1 MTGQEPWFIEER
13 AFAFAS
19 LLLTSGNDV
28 TVRRYAGRDMGI
40 DILAEILKDGKP
52 TMRFFGARLV
62 GYLDLPSVEDA
73 DEHSRSRNG
82 RDSFEADLPLCVF
95 LIGVRKPEGLYR
107 WVVEP
112 GIDDGRALL
121 RRDIEANW
129 QTLDE
134 AAARRLI
141 DQVNDWYDALNG
153 ESPPK
158 PRGRHL
164 RTESS

>member
-19 LLLTSGNDV
+19 LLLTSGSDV
-28 TVRRYAGRDMGI
+28 TVRRHAGHDVGI
-40 DILAEILKDGKP
+40 DILAEILKGGKP

-62 GYLDLPSVEDA
+62 GYLDLPPIEDA
-73 DEHSRSRNG
+73 EEYVHSQNG
-82 RDSFEADLPLCVF
+82 RDSFEAGLPLGIF

-121 RRDIEANW
+121 RHNVKTNW
-129 QTLDE
+129 QPLDE
-134 AAARRLI
+134 PGARRLI
-141 DQVNDWYDALNG
+141 NQVNAWYDALNG

-158 PRGRHL
+158 SRGRHSKA
-164 RTESS
+164 ESS